1 MPRIQLTT
9 TDGTSLEFEISSSR
23 ARFGRAEDNDFV
35 VPDGSVSSHHGEI
48 FANGEAIELID
59 HGSTNGTFIGGSRVE
74 NGTVNP
80 GEHFKLGQVEG
91 FVYEI
96 AAPGGAEE
104 SLNGDGGHEASGASS
119 EWNPLGGAEISGLGA
134 TPCPSNQ
141 RVGFGPKA
149 KKKNSVATM
158 LFLLASVAL
167 VVCAA
172 AAFLITRMNGS

>member
-48 FANGEAIELID
+48 FANGDAIELID
-59 HGSTNGTFIGGSRVE
+59 HGSTNGTFVGGTRVE

-80 GEHFKLGQVEG
+80 GEHFRLGQVEG
-91 FVYEI
+91 FVFELPG
-96 AAPGGAEE
+96 AAGAEE
-104 SLNGDGGHEASGASS
+104 SLNGDGGHEEHGASG

-134 TPCPSNQ
+134 TPCPTGQ
-141 RVGFGPKA
+141 RVGFGPKV
-149 KKKNSVATM
+149 KKKGGAGT
-158 LFLLASVAL
+158 LLILLASVAL
-167 VVCAA
+167 IVCAVV
-172 AAFLITRMNGS
+172 AFMITRMNGS